1 MPLYDCMLLLKPT
14 VPKEALFDLIARVG
28 KHVYRRNGVVTDLK
42 SFGNVQLGYGIRKL
56 DGRYY
61 QGQLLQMTM
70 MTPPSM
76 NSELYYLNKED
87 RLLRWLLI
95 KHRDF
100 KFRGSSMGEVDIAS
114 ELRDVKS
121 VLIDGNMIEEE
132 EDDDDDD
139 DDEQSESGDSM
150 S

>member
-1 MPLYDCMLLLKPT
+1 M
-14 VPKEALFDLIARVG
+14 
-28 KHVYRRNGVVTDLK
+28 
-42 SFGNVQLGYGIRKL
+42 
-56 DGRYY
+56 

-70 MTPPSM
+70 MTPPSI

-100 KFRGSSMGEVDIAS
+100 KFKGGSTGELDIAT
-114 ELRDVKS
+114 ELRDLKS
-121 VLIDGNMIEEE
+121 VLNDGNMNIE

-139 DDEQSESGDSM
+139 DDDDEVQSESGESM
-150 S
+150 N

>member
-1 MPLYDCMLLLKPT
+1 M
-14 VPKEALFDLIARVG
+14 KEDNYPEIFNWYIV
-28 KHVYRRNGVVTDLK
+28 
-42 SFGNVQLGYGIRKL
+42 
-56 DGRYY
+56 

-70 MTPPSM
+70 MTPPSI

-121 VLIDGNMIEEE
+121 VLNDGNMIEEE
-132 EDDDDDD
+132 EDDNDDDD
-139 DDEQSESGDSM
+139 GDEQSESGDSM

>member
-61 QGQLLQMTM
+61 QMTM
-70 MTPPSM
+70 MTPPSI

-95 KHRDF
+95 KHRGF
-100 KFRGSSMGEVDIAS
+100 KFRGSSMGEVDITS
-114 ELRDVKS
+114 ELRDLKS
-121 VLIDGNMIEEE
+121 VLNDGNMVEEE
-132 EDDDDDD
+132 EDDDDDN
-139 DDEQSESGDSM
+139 EQSESGDSM